1 MHTDVSKSGLA
12 VVDVVDSN
20 CGYRPGHTYTATLFS
35 NHNLTTCTNLAL
47 MFCYECN
54 KRYSPKPFGVFSVI
68 FFFCLS
74 KCRLT
79 QQAARL
85 ARSYS

>member
-68 FFFCLS
+68 SFLLPIQMPTDPASRKTC
-74 KCRLT
+74 
-79 QQAARL
+79 
-85 ARSYS
+85 